1 MAGSVKALILLAF
14 AGSLGLMFLLLACAL
29 PQYDNWWPLFVIV
42 FYILAPL
49 PYTIAR
55 RQREDLGG
63 GSSSVMELA
72 VFFTAGIVISSF
84 GLPIVLAHA
93 PSSGPVIQWGAAALV
108 MTGNLVMYLTI
119 AGFFLAFDGDADSW
133 NYF

>member
-14 AGSLGLMFLLLACAL
+14 AGSLGMMFLLLACAL
-29 PQYDNWWPLFVIV
+29 PQYGTWWPLFVII
-42 FYILAPL
+42 FYILSPL

-55 RQREDLGG
+55 RHRDDTGA
-63 GSSSVMELA
+63 SSSAMEA
-72 VFFTAGIVISSF
+72 AIFATAGIVVSSF

-93 PSSGPVIQWGAAALV
+93 PSAVIQWGACALV
-108 MTGNLVMYLTI
+108 LTGNVVMYATI
-119 AGFFLAFDGDADSW
+119 AGFFLAFDSESDSF

>member
-1 MAGSVKALILLAF
+1 MAGSVKALILLAL

-29 PQYDNWWPLFVIV
+29 PQYSNWWPLFITV

-55 RQREDLGG
+55 RSQDSLGG
-63 GSSSVMELA
+63 GSSTAVELA
-72 VFFTAGIVISSF
+72 VFFTAGFVISSF
-84 GLPIVLAHA
+84 GLAIVLAHA
-93 PSSGPVIQWGAAALV
+93 QVIQWGAAALV
-108 MTGNLVMYLTI
+108 MTGNVIMYLTI
-119 AGFFLAFDGDADSW
+119 LGFFLAFDGDADSW